1 MSVRVHGNQFDLSF
15 MVIGKLRQLLQIAIE
30 LGIGL

>member
-15 MVIGKLRQLLQIAIE
+15 MVIGKLRQLFQIAIE